1 MTVRHSASLLTTRSA
16 MLVLAL
22 LAAGCNPSGDQHG
35 GGFPPPAVTV
45 TTVESKDVPVTY
57 EYVAQTAG
65 FREVEVRARVTGI
78 LLRRNYREGA
88 MVRQGESLFTI
99 DPASFQV
106 ALNRAESDLSVADAR
121 LAQAK
126 REVARLRPVLEA
138 KAVSQ
143 KELDDAVSAE
153 QVADAEVKS
162 ARARVNEAKLN
173 LDWTRVEAPISGTTS
188 RAAVSEGSLVSGPNV
203 LLTSVTQ
210 TDPMYVIFGVPDR
223 EHIALRRDAEAG
235 RLKLP
240 ADGRLKATLK
250 LADGSSYA
258 REGVVNFRDVRVNT
272 QTGTSES
279 RAEFANPGSV
289 LRAGEFVRIVLHGA
303 VRPGAIVVP
312 QRAVLES
319 PKGKYVY
326 VVSAGSKAEPR
337 PVEVGDWAGEGW
349 IINGGLKPGEQ
360 VVVDGVMKLQMM
372 GPAGGPVQIGDP
384 AAAGA
389 DKGAPDKGGPAKGA
403 PDKGGPAKGAPDK
416 SGNGKDPGK
425 ASQQAAPEQ
434 KK

>member
-1 MTVRHSASLLTTRSA
+1 MTVRHPQSPRNLCTSGRTTTRGA
-16 MLVLAL
+16 TLALAL
-22 LAAGCNPSGDQHG
+22 LAAGCSPPGDQHG

-45 TTVESKDVPVTY
+45 TTVQLKDVPVTR

-78 LLRRNYREGA
+78 LLKRNYREGA
-88 MVRQGESLFTI
+88 TVRQGESLFTI
-99 DPASFQV
+99 DPAPFQV
-106 ALNRAESDLSVADAR
+106 VLARTQSELSVAEAR

-143 KELDDAVSAE
+143 KELDDAASAE

-188 RAAVSEGSLVSGPNV
+188 RAAVSEGSLVSGPSV

-210 TDPMYVIFGVPDR
+210 TDPMYVMFGVPDR

-250 LADGSSYA
+250 LADGSDYA

-279 RAEFANPGSV
+279 RAEFANPGNV
-289 LRAGEFVRIVLHGA
+289 LRTGEFVRIVLHGA
-303 VRPGAIVVP
+303 VRPDAIVVP

-326 VVSAGSKAEPR
+326 VVGPENKAEPR
-337 PVEVGDWAGEGW
+337 PVEVGDWAGDGW
-349 IINGGLKPGEQ
+349 IINRGLESGER

-372 GPAGGPVQIGDP
+372 GPAGGPVQISDP
-384 AAAGA
+384 AA
-389 DKGAPDKGGPAKGA
+389 DKGPAKGA
-403 PDKGGPAKGAPDK
+403 PDKGAARDAPNK
-416 SGNGKDPGK
+416 GNGKDAAK
-425 ASQQAAPEQ
+425 APQKSASAPE